1 MNPIEPFD
9 EEQSV
14 YAKGNTFKEHQDKL
28 QELAFVLDCKLDK
41 EESEQTQ
48 LITLLKQEYEKEER
62 NQEKAIMLLDRW
74 ASRKLVKPY
83 SQGFKVIAKERK
95 VNSKS
100 LINNVV
106 KSLAHIIEF
115 KAK

>member
-1 MNPIEPFD
+1 
-9 EEQSV
+9 
-14 YAKGNTFKEHQDKL
+14 
-28 QELAFVLDCKLDK
+28 
-41 EESEQTQ
+41 
-48 LITLLKQEYEKEER
+48 
-62 NQEKAIMLLDRW
+62 MLLDRW